1 MLKWLMPMSLSYFGR
16 SELGLVDALMFSE
29 VKQ

>member
-1 MLKWLMPMSLSYFGR
+1 MLKWLMPSLFYFGR